1 MQVRDT
7 LTEAKH
13 LLRQAIDLTDRGKKG
28 SPEGILTQIA
38 ELEALTP
45 TPEPTRATALL
56 SGNWRMIYTTSR
68 DLINLGTSLPGV
80 TTGEI
85 YQCVRAEQGKVF
97 NVAEIEGQGWLKR
110 IVPSGIIAVAASFR
124 VVSEKRVEVAFDSVV
139 LGPQWVM
146 NYEISCFLTL
156 LEYKP
161 KQLAAIRI
169 PLPPQDR
176 KGWLDITYLDPELRI
191 GRGNQGSLFVLE
203 KVHES

>member
-1 MQVRDT
+1 MELTDT

-13 LLRQAIDLTDRGKKG
+13 LLRQAIDLTDKGKKAT
-28 SPEGILTQIA
+28 PEAILAQIV

-45 TPEPTRATALL
+45 TPEPTTAAYLL
-56 SGNWRMIYTTSR
+56 SGNWRTIYTTSQ

-85 YQCVRAEQGKVF
+85 YQCVQAEQGKVF

-110 IVPSGIIAVAASFR
+110 IVPSGIIAVTASFS
-124 VVSEKRVEVAFDSVV
+124 VVSEKRVDVAFESLV

-146 NYEISCFLTL
+146 NYEISCFLRL

-161 KQLAAIRI
+161 EQLAAIRI

-176 KGWLDITYLDPELRI
+176 KGWLDITYLDSELRI

-203 KVHES
+203 KVQES